1 MPKRRTN
8 ELIRCRYFIWKLWR
22 RDCVYQADGRSNAV
36 NAGRHS
42 LNTKDRGKALA
53 ALAQLDLVVAVERGM
68 ADRALLSETNQESL
82 SLEEGRDLYRK
93 SVEAPEIAG
102 GASAK
107 TWKRYRAVFD
117 KFLPFAAEE
126 GVGAWS
132 QVTKALLQSYAAWLE
147 DEGYAERTIYLE
159 LTTIKQTV
167 KFLIDETHR
176 LPESCRIT
184 LSMQKPDGSPTYCY
198 LPEEVDAIV
207 DFCVSEPELR
217 WLGGICVALAC
228 TGMRIGELAALR
240 WSDVDFDRNV
250 ITVSNDPAT
259 PSSRGERRRTKNRK
273 NRSFPI
279 NPRLLEVLRALSRH
293 DDGVVFHGPLGGRLK
308 PDVVRENLKKNVLPK
323 VAAAQRQKGLQT
335 DMERG
340 RVHSFRHFFCSACAN
355 GNVPMQMLMNWL
367 GHQGSKMVRHY
378 YHLADRR
385 AQEEMR
391 KLNLVGVPSAA

>member
-42 LNTKDRGKALA
+42 LNTKDRDRALA
-53 ALAQLDLVVAVERGM
+53 AIAQLDLVVAVERGM

-126 GVGAWS
+126 GVGAWG

-147 DEGYAERTIYLE
+147 DDGYAERTIYLE

-176 LPESCRIT
+176 LPESCRIA
-184 LSMQKPDGSPTYCY
+184 LSMQKPDDTPTYCY
-198 LPEEVDAIV
+198 VREEVDAII
-207 DFCVSEPELR
+207 DFCVSTPGLE

-228 TGMRIGELAALR
+228 TGMRIGELATLR
-240 WSDVDFDRNV
+240 WSDVDFARNM
-250 ITVSNDPAT
+250 ISVSNDPST
-259 PSSRGERRRTKNRK
+259 RSGEGDRRRTKNRRD
-273 NRSFPI
+273 RSFPI
-279 NPRLLEVLRALSRH
+279 NIKLLEVLTKLSRH
-293 DDGVVFHGPLGGRLK
+293 EDGAVFHGPLGGRLK
-308 PDVVRENLKKNVLPK
+308 PDVVRENLKRNVLSK
-323 VAAAQRQKGLQT
+323 VAGSFRQKGLQT
-335 DMERG
+335 DVERG
-340 RVHSFRHFFCSACAN
+340 RLHSFRHYFCSECAN
-355 GNVPMQMLMNWL
+355 NNVPMQMVMDWL
-367 GHQGSKMVRHY
+367 GHRDSRMVRYY

-385 AQEEMR
+385 AQEEMQ
-391 KLNLVGVPSAA
+391 KLNLVGVAPAA